1 MNQNTIPM
9 TELDLNTSQLHFIVT
24 TLDEED
30 RPKIE
35 SHLLR
40 LSKEDRYLRFFAA
53 LGDSQVK
60 HYASTINLQKGKAF
74 GVITL
79 PERKLVA
86 LAHISEI
93 EKSDSRIIA
102 EMGISVDADVRIQG
116 LGKRLMD
123 RAVTYCQTHGIN
135 TLFMSCLRENKV
147 MQKLAK
153 DFDLRIVLDAGEAM
167 AELDLDPLDKMKAM
181 PKEMLYQ
188 QISLFDK
195 AFKHNQML
203 IDAVLMLQ

>member
-1 MNQNTIPM
+1 M
-9 TELDLNTSQLHFIVT
+9 TEINLDNSPLQFIVT

-30 RPKIE
+30 RSKIE

-53 LGDSQVK
+53 LGDSQIK
-60 HYASTINLQKGKAF
+60 HYASTIDLKKGKAF
-74 GVITL
+74 GIITL
-79 PERKLVA
+79 PDRKLVA
-86 LAHISEI
+86 LAHVSEI
-93 EKSDSRIIA
+93 EKSDHRVIA
-102 EMGISVDADVRIQG
+102 EMGVSVDADVRVQG

-123 RAVTYCQTHGIN
+123 RTVTYCQTHGIN

-167 AELDLDPLDKMKAM
+167 AELDLDTLDKVKAM

-195 AFKHNQML
+195 AFKHNKML
-203 IDAVLMLQ
+203 IDAVFSVQ